1 MPADPVSPAAV
12 TGTAAAADGPARGGF
27 DPRVIAAAGAVTI
40 SLTAVL
46 TKLADT
52 TAATV
57 VFYRCL
63 LALPPLALLVYGE
76 VRRHGW
82 PRPRTLAI
90 QVLGGIFLGLD
101 FALWTQ
107 SIMMIGA
114 GIATI
119 INNVQVIVV
128 PLLAWAFYR
137 DRIPLRFVLAV
148 PVMFI
153 GIALAGG
160 LVGQAP
166 PETTDPVLGTLL
178 GLASG
183 VAYAGYIVVV
193 GRTGSHLRANSQVFV
208 STVAAGVSGTALG
221 LVWGSIDLNPGWG
234 AIGWLALLALS
245 AQVIGWVLLGAS
257 LPRLPAQVGA
267 ALLLLQPALALF
279 FAMLLVDENPTG
291 WQLAGSAV
299 VIAAVWFVSRTPRR
313 ARPPATDT
321 DTLPPQDAAA
331 TP

>member
-1 MPADPVSPAAV
+1 MRPDPVTPAASTGSV
-12 TGTAAAADGPARGGF
+12 TAPSSAGSGF

-57 VFYRCL
+57 VLYRCL
-63 LALPPLALLVYGE
+63 LALPPLALFVWWE

-82 PRPRTLAI
+82 PRPHTLTVQA
-90 QVLGGIFLGLD
+90 LGGIFLGLD

-128 PLLAWAFYR
+128 PLLAWVVYR
-137 DRIPLRFVLAV
+137 DRIPLRFVITL
-148 PVMFI
+148 PVMFV
-153 GIALAGG
+153 GISLAGG
-160 LVGQAP
+160 LVGQTP
-166 PETTDPVLGTLL
+166 PETADPVLGTLL

-221 LVWGSIDLNPGWG
+221 LVWGSIDLTPGW
-234 AIGWLALLALS
+234 ATIGWLVLLALS

-267 ALLLLQPALALF
+267 ALLLLQPALALV
-279 FAMLLVDENPTG
+279 FAMLLVNENPTG

-299 VIAAVWFVSRTPRR
+299 VIAAVWFVSRTPRSSS
-313 ARPPATDT
+313 PPAGRTDG
-321 DTLPPQDAAA
+321 PSPAGAPA
-331 TP
+331 T